1 MNVSYPRFT
10 LLCGPSGFA
19 PSQKQSRGVIM
30 TQGRSCW
37 IIYKRQGLFVKK
49 CVEKQENV
57 FHISKKKKKI
67 MAQKFCIV
75 TTEFANDHLRGVREV
90 EIYSQCNGSSQ
101 LENCTKFTWKDVRHI
116 IFTISVWWNA
126 GHCVSHYSC
135 SWCSFVTI

>member
-1 MNVSYPRFT
+1 MYVSYPRFT

-57 FHISKKKKKI
+57 FHISKKKKI

-75 TTEFANDHLRGVREV
+75 ITEFANDHLRGVREV
-90 EIYSQCNGSSQ
+90 EIYSQFNGSSQ
-101 LENCTKFTWKDVRHI
+101 LENCTKFTWKDERPI

-126 GHCVSHYSC
+126 GHCVTHYSC